1 MINREPKAR
10 VRIKRTVKLFEYFF
24 SFFKLDKSIIKTKG
38 KKMATQTLSQKI
50 KSAEKIIK
58 KHQANIRKW
67 KSLKEVEELRA
78 EVEALSSSLKSAS
91 QNEYR

>member
-1 MINREPKAR
+1 
-10 VRIKRTVKLFEYFF
+10 
-24 SFFKLDKSIIKTKG
+24 
-38 KKMATQTLSQKI
+38 MATQTLSQKI